1 MLWFLKNSLIRN
13 SICAGFALIALIAHV
28 NGQRDFVILDSILIH
43 GNKKTRRNVILH
55 EIDFHS
61 GDTIS
66 LQMLSGKLISNEKRL
81 QSIGIFTAAKI
92 NVKNWKTDVNI
103 CNIDITVQ
111 ENWYL
116 YPYIIFELADR
127 NFNVWRKEQN
137 YSFARVNYGL
147 ALNHINLTGN
157 KDKLKIKIQRG
168 FTKKYEVTYDFP
180 YLKNKWGIFF
190 NYLYSENREIAYK
203 TLNNKLVF
211 YKKPDDGKLFFRHR
225 AGIGV
230 THRTNAQTNQILKIE
245 YLTATVDSVISGDLN
260 PDYFGAGRLAL
271 NYPSLDYLFRYNN
284 TIYPQYPTGGY
295 DIELNFRKEGL
306 GVLNKTNNTWI
317 SFSFEKHSSLN
328 NRFVLSNR
336 MKLKYNFQN
345 TVLPYFLNY
354 SIGYNNDNIAGY
366 QLYVIDGRNFI
377 ISNNAIKYRLL
388 DKDINLGDNLPR
400 QLKIMNF
407 KIYSR
412 FNFDLGYASDPA
424 YGKNNFLTNKLN
436 YGYGPS
442 FDIIIF
448 NNVALSC
455 QYGIT
460 GFGDKGFFF
469 ESGVNF

>member
-137 YSFARVNYGL
+137 YSFDRVNYGL

-168 FTKKYEVTYDFP
+168 FTKNMKSRT
-180 YLKNKWGIFF
+180 IF
-190 NYLYSENREIAYK
+190 LI
-203 TLNNKLVF
+203 
-211 YKKPDDGKLFFRHR
+211 
-225 AGIGV
+225 
-230 THRTNAQTNQILKIE
+230 
-245 YLTATVDSVISGDLN
+245 
-260 PDYFGAGRLAL
+260 
-271 NYPSLDYLFRYNN
+271 
-284 TIYPQYPTGGY
+284 
-295 DIELNFRKEGL
+295 
-306 GVLNKTNNTWI
+306 
-317 SFSFEKHSSLN
+317 
-328 NRFVLSNR
+328 
-336 MKLKYNFQN
+336 
-345 TVLPYFLNY
+345 
-354 SIGYNNDNIAGY
+354 
-366 QLYVIDGRNFI
+366 
-377 ISNNAIKYRLL
+377 
-388 DKDINLGDNLPR
+388 
-400 QLKIMNF
+400 
-407 KIYSR
+407 
-412 FNFDLGYASDPA
+412 
-424 YGKNNFLTNKLN
+424 
-436 YGYGPS
+436 
-442 FDIIIF
+442 
-448 NNVALSC
+448 
-455 QYGIT
+455 
-460 GFGDKGFFF
+460 
-469 ESGVNF
+469 